1 MPNTFMSIAVDLG
14 DATSPFGDI
23 HPRYKQQVAQR
34 LANAGLA
41 VAYGYDYYWTGPIA
55 GVLAAVML
63 DCLVT
68 CHMQSRRSATDRR

>member
-1 MPNTFMSIAVDLG
+1 MSLLLTIFAEG
-14 DATSPFGDI
+14 PGFGDI